1 MEISNR
7 TASFSYAIRDV
18 IAAANEV
25 EAQGHKVI
33 KLNIGDPIKYGF
45 KTPKLLTEPLKFAEE
60 ENYNYYANSQ
70 GILEFREAI
79 ADYENKNAIVVVT
92 DILRASS
99 AIVTAF
105 MNGVEQLIPVGTL
118 DEAKSYKEKG
128 YMVAAERDG
137 IVRDFADFGNSPYNF
152 SADRVHGK
160 EIVYSTTNGTQAIH
174 LASSGHEVLIGAYL
188 NIGALAKYI
197 RSSRRDLLIL
207 CAGWKNKFNLED
219 TLFAGALAELV
230 LADDQ
235 FTTICDSA
243 HGAMDLYNIAKKNM
257 MGYIDKVA
265 QRHRLKKNGLDDV
278 IAYCHEIDRTK
289 MIPVFR
295 GDNITLIN

>member
-1 MEISNR
+1 MKHVEVC
-7 TASFSYAIRDV
+7 FSPSLY
-18 IAAANEV
+18 
-25 EAQGHKVI
+25 K
-33 KLNIGDPIKYGF
+33 
-45 KTPKLLTEPLKFAEE
+45 
-60 ENYNYYANSQ
+60 
-70 GILEFREAI
+70 
-79 ADYENKNAIVVVT
+79 DYENRDAIVVVT

-105 MNGVEQLIPVGTL
+105 MNGVERLIPVGTL
-118 DEAKSYKEKG
+118 EEARAYKKKG

-188 NIGALAKYI
+188 NLGALAEYI
-197 RSSRRDLLIL
+197 ISQDHDLLIL

-219 TLFAGALAELV
+219 TLFAGALVELLLRDNQV
-230 LADDQ
+230 TAS
-235 FTTICDSA
+235 CDSA
-243 HGAMDLYNIAKKNM
+243 HDDIDLYNVANINM
-257 MGYIDKVA
+257 MNYIEKVA
-265 QRHRLKKNGLDDV
+265 QRHRLRKNGLEDV
-278 IAYCHEIDRTK
+278 IEYCHEIDRTK

-295 GDNITLIN
+295 NDSITLIE